1 MQVASVSLPKLK
13 NTTTDVLT
21 WDEAKKYSESDSQKQ
36 ALKYKKITDYAT
48 AVRSNYKS
56 LRGISISIYEGESYS
71 QFTWL
76 GTRYAGNSIQSYPI
90 RPSGVLDEHRT
101 HHAFGLRSAISI

>member
-76 GTRYAGNSIQSYPI
+76 GTRYAGSSSTSYFI
-90 RPSGVLDEHRT
+90 YPSGDLNNRLT
-101 HHAFGLRSAISI
+101 HNAFGLRPAIQI